1 MTLAFA
7 PLDGALNA
15 LTVGVD
21 SELPCRQYDPDLWF
35 ADVPADLEVAK
46 TLCGGCPLKVECLA
60 GALERGPFRGVHVN
74 RPFTHVLVGHEL
86 AADHVVQGDHR
97 QSRDDRAE
105 PWGVWGGE
113 IFERGAVV
121 PRKRPRGR
129 PRKEDVARDAVLR
142 VEVANRTNALVAAAD
157 LKVA

>member
-7 PLDGALNA
+7 PLDGALTA
-15 LTVGVD
+15 LTVGGD
-21 SELPCRQYDPDLWF
+21 TELPCRQADNPDLWF
-35 ADVPADLEVAK
+35 ADAPADLEVAK

-60 GALERGPFRGVHVN
+60 GALER
-74 RPFTHVLVGHEL
+74 
-86 AADHVVQGDHR
+86 
-97 QSRDDRAE
+97 AE

-121 PRKRPRGR
+121 ARKRPRGR
-129 PRKEDVARDAVLR
+129 PRKEDLARDAVLMS
-142 VEVANRTNALVAAAD
+142 EVATRLSQLTVGE